1 MKTKTKYGL
10 IIATIVA
17 VMLISGCAQKS
28 APVEENNYT
37 EDYKVKNIT
46 TIKEY
51 GKSMD
56 WSHTKDMIAFGKR
69 GKDGYY
75 DVCIMN
81 SDGSGEICLTC
92 DKEECPQ
99 KHNGNPAWHPSG
111 DYIVFTAEKKKC
123 LMIP

>member
-1 MKTKTKYGL
+1 MKNKTKYGL

-92 DKEECPQ
+92 NKEGCPQ
-99 KHNGNPAWHPSG
+99 KHNGNPA
-111 DYIVFTAEKKKC
+111 
-123 LMIP
+123 